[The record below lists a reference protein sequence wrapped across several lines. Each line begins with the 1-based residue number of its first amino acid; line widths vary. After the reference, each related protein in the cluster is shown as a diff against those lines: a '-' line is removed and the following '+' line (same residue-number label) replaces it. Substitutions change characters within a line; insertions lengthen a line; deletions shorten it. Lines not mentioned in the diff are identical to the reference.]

1 MDVRLSA
8 RHAAMIARDVVL
20 GVEVPT
26 GPWPSETLPMA
37 LSENRGY
44 PQIAIL
50 MGNMVRI
57 HWNMR

>member
-26 GPWPSETLPMA
+26 GPVPSETLPMA

-44 PQIAIL
+44 PQIAI
-50 MGNMVRI
+50 
-57 HWNMR
+57 